1 MGTLNVEG
9 RESTDLL
16 TGLAFPFVTGLIS
29 ESVSEFDPRL
39 CGVTTENK
47 SRFM

>member
-9 RESTDLL
+9 RESTNLL
-16 TGLAFPFVTGLIS
+16 TGLAFSFVTDLIS